1 MNDLKKM
8 WDSRDTEIE
17 IITAFRRIRIYES
30 LGWNYQ
36 VIRGV

>member
-1 MNDLKKM
+1 MNDLKKNVGFQGYG
-8 WDSRDTEIE
+8 DNKP
-17 IITAFRRIRIYES
+17 AFRRIRIRKS